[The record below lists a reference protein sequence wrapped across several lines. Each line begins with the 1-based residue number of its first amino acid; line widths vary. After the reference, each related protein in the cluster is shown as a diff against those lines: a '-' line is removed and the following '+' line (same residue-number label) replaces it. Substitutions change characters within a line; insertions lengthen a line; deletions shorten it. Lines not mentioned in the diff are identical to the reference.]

1 MKEFEKSAMF
11 AMMDQLEAQIGLCVN
26 QLRAVRGLMYHIG
39 EERPQATAT
48 VKPQGGKHGSPE
60 YLGSDDEDEI
70 EKIIEEQRLL
80 GLKEQN
86 RVQKEWDAQRAIIE
100 SEGNTL

>member
-1 MKEFEKSAMF
+1 MQEFEKSALF

-39 EERPQATAT
+39 EERPQATPT

-60 YLGSDDEDEI
+60 YLGSEDEDAI
-70 EKIIEEQRLL
+70 EKYIEEQRLL
-80 GLKEQN
+80 GLQEQK
-86 RVQKEWDAQRAIIE
+86 RIQREWDAQRAIIE